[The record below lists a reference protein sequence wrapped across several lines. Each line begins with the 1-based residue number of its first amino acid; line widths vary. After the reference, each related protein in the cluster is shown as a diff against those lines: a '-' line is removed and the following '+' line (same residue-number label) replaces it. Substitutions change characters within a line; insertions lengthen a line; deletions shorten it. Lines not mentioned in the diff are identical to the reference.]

1 MKKLDE
7 KSCKNLYRGWNFRIK
22 IFGWEM
28 LNHKGDRTGDK
39 WHWWFE

>member
-7 KSCKNLYRGWNFRIK
+7 KSCKNLYGGWKFAIRLGEWVFLDHDGK
-22 IFGWEM
+22 
-28 LNHKGDRTGDK
+28 RTGDK